1 MASTILLPHVPLAP
15 GSSSLLDVPRPSAP
29 VPFPHPP
36 PPPSR
41 FLFWCFAVLLFC
53 LFLCFL
59 SFFCS
64 FCRSSPRR
72 FRCPPSIA
80 KLLSRP
86 HCDELPPC
94 SSLYRVNVHAIG
106 FFPCISFCLYSVILL
121 FFSLYFI
128 CYLLVIMLWPQWFD
142 WIPFD
147 PDLCVVDVYVTLAF
161 GSRRKNGPDF
171 YVVDE
176 CVSWLNCRGG

>member
-1 MASTILLPHVPLAP
+1 MASTIPPPHVPFASD
-15 GSSSLLDVPRPSAP
+15 SSSLLDVLRPDAP
-29 VPFPHPP
+29 VPSPHPS

-41 FLFWCFAVLLFC
+41 FLFWCFAIF
-53 LFLCFL
+53 FL
-59 SFFCS
+59 SISVFFEYFCS

-80 KLLSRP
+80 ELLLRP
-86 HCDELPPC
+86 YRDELPPC
-94 SSLYRVNVHAIG
+94 SSLYGVNVHAIG
-106 FFPCISFCLYSVILL
+106 FFPCISFCLYSVMLL

-128 CYLLVIMLWPQWFD
+128 CYLLVIMLWPRWFN

-147 PDLCVVDVYVTLAF
+147 LDLCVVDVYVTLAF
-161 GSRRKNGPDF
+161 ESKKKNGPDF

>member
-1 MASTILLPHVPLAP
+1 MSLDPVPP
-15 GSSSLLDVPRPSAP
+15 SLLLIPRLL
-29 VPFPHPP
+29 HPG
-36 PPPSR
+36 
-41 FLFWCFAVLLFC
+41 FCFGVLLYF
-53 LFLCFL
+53 FL
-59 SFFCS
+59 SVSVFFEFFCS

-80 KLLSRP
+80 ELLSRP
-86 HCDELPPC
+86 HRDELPPC
-94 SSLYRVNVHAIG
+94 SSLYGVNVHAIG
-106 FFPCISFCLYSVILL
+106 FFPCISFCLYSVMLL

-128 CYLLVIMLWPQWFD
+128 CYLLVIMLWPRWFD